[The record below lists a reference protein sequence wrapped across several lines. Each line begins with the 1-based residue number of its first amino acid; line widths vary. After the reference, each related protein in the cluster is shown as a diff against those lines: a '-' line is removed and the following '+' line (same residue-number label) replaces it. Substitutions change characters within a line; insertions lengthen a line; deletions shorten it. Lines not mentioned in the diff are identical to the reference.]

1 MINLPNHLPSGKEQ
15 NMKVNQFDNVPT
27 REDAVFLIETSIVV
41 SMFTIMEVV
50 VVAIVVQAA
59 M

>member
-1 MINLPNHLPSGKEQ
+1 
-15 NMKVNQFDNVPT
+15 MKVNQFDNVPT